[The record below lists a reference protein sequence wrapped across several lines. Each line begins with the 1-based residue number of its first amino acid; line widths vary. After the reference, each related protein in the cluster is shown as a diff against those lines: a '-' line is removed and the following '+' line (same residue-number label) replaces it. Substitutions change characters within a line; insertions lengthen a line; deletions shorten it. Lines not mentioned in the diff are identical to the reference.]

1 MPSPNLL
8 DFIVKLPVV
17 ADNDISLEDCKE
29 IALELEDGYVYDF
42 LSTVILESEQILAIN
57 PQQRRKKI
65 LEIAAEIIVRALGAE
80 AASIRLLEPKT
91 LKMLNF
97 GSFGL
102 EDANRAAAVP
112 ALDSISGL
120 VAQKQSSIAVPSI
133 LQDPLYKNK
142 DIVHLKGYHSLLAVP
157 LHIPSFVW
165 QKNDFIGSLQ
175 IYYPEDNRVFRK
187 LEIIRA
193 EMLARR
199 VSYVLA
205 KKKIIDLY
213 VLNQRKEKI
222 ADKVFLKLSHREGI
236 KLKDIFIMLIQELG
250 ELLQLQGCSLFSVTD
265 DRKHIYLEA
274 AYPIE
279 MTYHNAE
286 HLFTIDHH
294 PYFKSVIFGE
304 PGPSESQ
311 FERVDQ
317 QYVLIKDPIRSRL
330 TSNGLRHFVNHHNIY
345 SILMIPIRVNDNVRH
360 VLAIYATEN
369 KQVFSEDEIELLTFF
384 AKEIMKAAKLE
395 FLGDTLHDFKNPAVA
410 VAGLAGRCHKLLNKA
425 EDLNAIRDKLAGYM
439 EVIARETERLQD
451 IALTQTG
458 EGREEIIDL
467 GRIAERRYALNESVI
482 QENRLSH
489 IEVRKPEIDPDLLV
503 RCPLFSLERVID
515 NLLHN
520 ATKAIPANG
529 GSLAMKVSGSKEMVF
544 LEVANTGVL
553 AESLLKDIETGTIK
567 GRGLYIIQRFVT
579 SQHGTLEVGNRDGQA
594 VFRLGLPRAQGS
606 HA

>member
-1 MPSPNLL
+1 MPFPNLL
-8 DFIVKLPVV
+8 DSVLRLPVV
-17 ADNDISLEDCKE
+17 IENKISLEHCRE
-29 IALELEDGYVYDF
+29 ITKALEEGYVYDL
-42 LSTVILESEQILAIN
+42 LSSVILESESILALD
-57 PQQRRKKI
+57 PRQRRKKI
-65 LEIAAEIIVRALGAE
+65 LEQAAETIVRALGAE

-91 LKMLNF
+91 LRMLNF

-102 EDANRAAAVP
+102 EDAMRAAAVP
-112 ALDSISGL
+112 ALDSISGM
-120 VAQKQSSIAVPSI
+120 VAQKKSSVAVPSI

-157 LHIPSFVW
+157 LLIPSFIAE
-165 QKNDFIGSLQ
+165 KNDFIGSLQ
-175 IYYPEDNRVFRK
+175 IYYKEDNRQFNK

-222 ADKVFLKLSHREGI
+222 ADKVFLKLSHHESI
-236 KLKDIFIMLIQELG
+236 KLKDIFNMLIQELG

-265 DRKHIYLEA
+265 DRQHIYLEA
-274 AYPIE
+274 AYPVE
-279 MTYHNAE
+279 MSYHSAD
-286 HLFTIDHH
+286 HLFTISHH
-294 PYFKSVIFGE
+294 PYFHAAVYGDAALGDAE
-304 PGPSESQ
+304 Y
-311 FERVDQ
+311 ERTEE
-317 QYVLIKDPIRSRL
+317 QYILIKDPVRSRL
-330 TSNGLRHFVNHHNIY
+330 TSSGLRHFVSKHNIY

-369 KQVFSEDEIELLTFF
+369 KKVFSEDEIELLTFL

-395 FLGDTLHDFKNPAVA
+395 FLGETLHDFKNPAVA
-410 VAGLAGRCHKLLNKA
+410 VAGLAGRCHRLLERT
-425 EDLNAIRDKLAGYM
+425 EDLNTVRDKLTGYL

-467 GRIAERRYALNESVI
+467 GRIAERRYALNNSI
-482 QENRLSH
+482 ILENRMAH
-489 IEVRKPEIDPDLLV
+489 ITVHRPEIEVGLLV

-520 ATKAIPANG
+520 ATKAVPA
-529 GSLAMKVSGSKEMVF
+529 K
-544 LEVANTGVL
+544 
-553 AESLLKDIETGTIK
+553 
-567 GRGLYIIQRFVT
+567 
-579 SQHGTLEVGNRDGQA
+579 
-594 VFRLGLPRAQGS
+594 
-606 HA
+606 